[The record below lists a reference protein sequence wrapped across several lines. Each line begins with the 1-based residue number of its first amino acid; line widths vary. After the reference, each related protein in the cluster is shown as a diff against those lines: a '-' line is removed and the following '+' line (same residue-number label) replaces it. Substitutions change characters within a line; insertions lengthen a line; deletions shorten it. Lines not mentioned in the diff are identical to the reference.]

1 MIITFILSLIGI
13 FGTLTILAYLRQV
26 EDKMPELLR
35 QMEEPECQVCHLPHP
50 HRRPKKM
57 RHSLGK
63 IKRYYRRKR
72 NASLLRRRYTKQA

>member
-35 QMEEPECQVCHLPHP
+35 QMEEPECQVCHLPH
-50 HRRPKKM
+50 RRSKKM
-57 RHSLGK
+57 KHSLGK